1 MIVSLRRAATQ
12 LLTDPKL
19 WWLVIC
25 SLGLS
30 LLVFLGLWGGL
41 GGLLYWLAQHVERFR
56 QWLEWGGWIVS
67 FVAALLL
74 FPTTFLLV
82 QSFFQE
88 AVAARVERKYYP
100 HLPPALST
108 PLRVAIWRGL
118 KFTLLMILLNLG
130 AAPIFLGL
138 TFLMGSGAVVYVIM
152 NGYLCGREYFEVVA
166 LRRLPHHEVDAARR
180 ASAGNVFATGLVVT
194 LLGMV
199 PVVNLLM
206 PVLGA
211 ATMVHVL
218 HRRSQ
223 PMA

>member
-1 MIVSLRRAATQ
+1 MPMLVSLRRAVIQ

-25 SLGLS
+25 SLVAS
-30 LLVFLGLWGGL
+30 LLVFLGLWGAL

-88 AVAARVERKYYP
+88 SVAARVERKYYST
-100 HLPPALST
+100 LPPALAT

-118 KFTLLMILLNLG
+118 KFTLLMILLNIG

-138 TFLMGSGAVVYVIM
+138 TFLMGSGAVVYV
-152 NGYLCGREYFEVVA
+152 
-166 LRRLPHHEVDAARR
+166 
-180 ASAGNVFATGLVVT
+180 
-194 LLGMV
+194 
-199 PVVNLLM
+199 
-206 PVLGA
+206 
-211 ATMVHVL
+211 VHKKY
-218 HRRSQ
+218 S
-223 PMA
+223 MY